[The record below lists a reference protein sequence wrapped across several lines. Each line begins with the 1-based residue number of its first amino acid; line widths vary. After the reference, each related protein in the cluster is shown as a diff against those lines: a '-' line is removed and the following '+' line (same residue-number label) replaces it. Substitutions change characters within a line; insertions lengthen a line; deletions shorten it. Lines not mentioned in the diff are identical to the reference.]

1 MTTYIH
7 LNPARMKGGDFVDAR
22 LEDYAWSSYP
32 GYVRKRKR
40 EAWLCAG
47 RVLAA
52 LNLEDTPRG
61 RKRFGEYMSKRVM
74 EVRHTDP
81 PWEADEQWRRIR
93 RGWYFGGDGFR
104 ERMLEKIAGGLEGDG
119 GTPFGGEP
127 IRQHNEE
134 QANRLLG
141 QGLELL
147 GLKEADLEKMPK
159 NSPE

>member
-1 MTTYIH
+1 MSS
-7 LNPARMKGGDFVDAR
+7 GG
-22 LEDYAWSSYP
+22 ES
-32 GYVRKRKR
+32 GG
-40 EAWLCAG
+40 AG
-47 RVLAA
+47 ISA
-52 LNLEDTPRG
+52 ETG
-61 RKRFGEYMSKRVM
+61 SGSEC
-74 EVRHTDP
+74 
-81 PWEADEQWRRIR
+81 W
-93 RGWYFGGDGFR
+93 
-104 ERMLEKIAGGLEGDG
+104 KIFAGVLEGDG